1 MAVLMVFIISFGV
14 AFQALVD
21 PNKEPS
27 WELLRNV
34 FWRGYWQMLGEIFLD
49 DSTEGMGN
57 ILIYFYYSI
66 NSKLEKSV

>member
-21 PNKEPS
+21 PNKEQS

-34 FWRGYWQMLGEIFLD
+34 FWRGYWQMLGEMFLE

-57 ILIYFYYSI
+57 ICTD
-66 NSKLEKSV
+66 KL